1 MEVHAHHYSA
11 IASRMNQ
18 MKCFTGDKIVRLCS
32 LFFCGDTNY
41 IYMILLFF
49 MQLYMRLS
57 CTGCPSCGFLLLFH
71 RSDSVKVLSI
81 SSMIFFDWKFEW
93 KYVYTK
99 VIFHISV
106 YETLLRILNKLFENS
121 YWVDDGYSFENFA
134 TSTIT
139 YVRKL
144 IM

>member
-1 MEVHAHHYSA
+1 MSKLWFSSF
-11 IASRMNQ
+11 IPSIRFC
-18 MKCFTGDKIVRLCS
+18 KS
-32 LFFCGDTNY
+32 FFYKFDD
-41 IYMILLFF
+41 F
-49 MQLYMRLS
+49 
-57 CTGCPSCGFLLLFH
+57 
-71 RSDSVKVLSI
+71 
-81 SSMIFFDWKFEW
+81 FFDWKFEW
-93 KYVYTK
+93 KSVYTK